1 MSISLEEF
9 KILINS
15 KSSEDQYNA
24 VSIIY
29 EILQKSF
36 NQDITIDGVS
46 ISLKDTQENLQ
57 DAYDK
62 IYLLLDKLRDQ
73 SYFYNLPGRI

>member
-1 MSISLEEF
+1 MSISLQEF

-15 KSSEDQYNA
+15 KDSKDQYDA

-29 EILQKSF
+29 EILQKNF

-46 ISLKDTQENLQ
+46 ISLKDTQENLE
-57 DAYDK
+57 DAYGK
-62 IYLLLDKLRDQ
+62 IYLLLDKLRNE